1 MRILCIRY
9 RNVVLIPI
17 LLCPSLALSRNNGA
31 RQVAPSE
38 FVCGTNPQRDRDALA
53 RARYHESRTKLMER
67 LGRHPL
73 TQAGAASS
81 TADVGDVAVIEDD
94 GTVITEINRFDLAGK
109 SIRFEP
115 TGSGSYRAVASISTY
130 DSTAGISLTLK
141 DDDSVAVQLGFSFP
155 FYGSAYARVELNS
168 DGNLTFGRSDVATS
182 ARDLG
187 RFLDGPPRIAP
198 FFADLNPESGGT
210 ISYHSASDGIVFTW
224 NAVPDF
230 DSSANRNSFNVKLF
244 TNGSIEFTYGP
255 ILSTSAIVGIA
266 PGNSVGGVNAVDFS
280 GGLPTSNLT
289 GALAEV
295 FSNSNAI
302 SEAAL
307 SRLFFRTHPD
317 EFDSLV
323 VFLGYNYSIPG
334 AYAYELNIKNEIEGI
349 GYEQVD
355 YAQDYGSQGR
365 LRSFVLMGSLNG
377 GNYPYPS
384 DPTVKAF
391 RTYNTLELIAH
402 EVAHRWLAYPRVLNG
417 TASTF
422 DLLRSDKGHWS
433 FFLNANASLMEGNTI
448 DDRGVT
454 KGNARFMT
462 VDVTNRYSELDLY
475 LMGYGRQEDVPPAFF
490 VESPSGTFNTVDT
503 LPYLGATFGGTR
515 KDFTIE
521 DVIGANGPRI
531 PSVLQSPKVYRQAFI
546 LLVQRGQQVPLDQV
560 AKLQK
565 IRDQFV
571 PYFNRLTGGTGYS
584 VTNPQ
589 SAAGTT
595 PVQIYYPYFQGN
607 SNRYT
612 GIAVANWGSTPADVL
627 FQAFDNSGNV
637 LSTPSS
643 IVNPRMITIPPGGQ
657 IAMLGEQ
664 IHGLSLDDPRNG
676 WIRAQSS
683 SSQVSGFFL
692 DGNVGPTFLDGA
704 VAGNQAYTNFYFTQT
719 QMGTSA
725 TPGSTFTNLIDI
737 VNPSTTAASLILT
750 LTDGTNTARAS
761 TTRTLNPHGRLAEDL
776 SSLFP
781 GITKPR
787 TDGYVIVTSSAP
799 VIGYQAID
807 TGTTVYALPAQ
818 QAATAATLYSAQF
831 ASGTSG
837 TTRYFTD
844 LNLINTSGQARSLQV
859 RLVDNN
865 GLPVQVSGIK
875 NPTTVDLLAGQQLRV
890 RGEELFNLPA
900 PAAATSLVE
909 GSLVITGASGI
920 IGDVT
925 FGDAFAQKFIASLP
939 LDGVPV
945 STFVFSQVA
954 QGAAAGAKPYFT
966 GIALYNPNSTAV
978 NVAIDVYAE
987 QGTKTGSATI
997 PLNAGARISKTLPE
1011 LVPAVTEQAR
1021 GYIRITSS
1029 GGPISAFELFGSQ
1042 SLDFL
1047 TAVPPQPINP

>member
-1 MRILCIRY
+1 MKIPIRY
-9 RNVVLIPI
+9 RNLVLIPI
-17 LLCPSLALSRNNGA
+17 LLIPSLALSRNDGT
-31 RQVAPSE
+31 RKFAPGE
-38 FVCGTNPQRDRDALA
+38 FVCGTSPLRERDALA
-53 RARYHESRTKLMER
+53 RAHYHESRTRLMER
-67 LGRHPL
+67 LGRRPL
-73 TQAGAASS
+73 SQPEAASA
-81 TADVGDVAVIEDD
+81 TADLGDIAVIEDD

-109 SIRFEP
+109 SVRFEP
-115 TGSGSYRAVASISTY
+115 AGSGSYRAVASSSTF
-130 DSTAGISLTLK
+130 DSTAGTSLTLK

-155 FYGSAYARVELNS
+155 FYGNAYARVELNS
-168 DGNLTFGRSDVATS
+168 DGNLTFGAGDVATS
-182 ARDLG
+182 SRDLG

-198 FFADLNPESGGT
+198 FFADLNPEVGGT
-210 ISYHSASDGIVFTW
+210 ISYHSVSDGIVFTW
-224 NAVPDF
+224 NGVPDF
-230 DSSANRNSFNVKLF
+230 DSSINKNSFNVKFF
-244 TNGSIEFTYGP
+244 TNGSIEFTYGS

-266 PGNSVGGVNAVDFS
+266 PGNSVGGVNAVDYS
-280 GGLPTSNLT
+280 SGLPTSNLT

-295 FSNSNAI
+295 FSNTTGI
-302 SEAAL
+302 SESAL
-307 SRLFFRTHPD
+307 SRLFLRTHPD

-323 VFLGYNYSIPG
+323 VFLGYDYSIPG

-349 GYEQVD
+349 GYGQID
-355 YAQDYGSQGR
+355 YSQDYGSQGR

-391 RTYNTLELIAH
+391 RTYDTLELIAH

-433 FFLNANASLMEGNTI
+433 FFLNANASLMEGHTI
-448 DDRGVT
+448 DDRGVA

-462 VDVTNRYSELDLY
+462 VDVTHRYSELDLY
-475 LMGYGRQEDVPPAFF
+475 LMGYGREEDVPPSFF
-490 VESPSGTFNTVDT
+490 VENPSGTFNTADT

-515 KDFTIE
+515 NDFTVD
-521 DVIGANGPRI
+521 DVIGANGPRV
-531 PSVLQSPKVYRQAFI
+531 PSILQSPKVYRQAFI
-546 LLVQRGQQVPLDQV
+546 LLLERGQQVPLDQV

-565 IRDQFV
+565 IRNQFV
-571 PYFNRLTGGTGYS
+571 PYFNSLTGGLGYS
-584 VTNPQ
+584 VTNLQ
-589 SAAGTT
+589 STAGTT
-595 PVQIYYPYFQGN
+595 PAPIYYPYFQGN
-607 SNRYT
+607 SSRYT
-612 GIAVANWGSTPADVL
+612 GIALANWGTTPADVL
-627 FQAFDNSGNV
+627 FQAFDNSGNA
-637 LSTPSS
+637 LSTPDN

-664 IHGLSLDDPRNG
+664 IHGLSLNDPRNG
-676 WIRAQSS
+676 WIQAQSS

-692 DGNVGPTFLDGA
+692 DGDIGPSFLDGA
-704 VAGNQAYTNFYFTQT
+704 VAGNQAYKNFYFTQA
-719 QMGTSA
+719 QMGTSV
-725 TPGSTFTNLIDI
+725 TPGSNFSNLIDI
-737 VNPSTTAASLILT
+737 VNPSTSATSLILT

-781 GITKPR
+781 GITRPL
-787 TDGYVIVTSSAP
+787 TDGYVIVTSSTP
-799 VIGYQAID
+799 VVGYQAID

-818 QAATAATLYSAQF
+818 PTATAATLYSAQF
-831 ASGTSG
+831 ASGRSG
-837 TTRYFTD
+837 STGYFTD
-844 LNLINTSGQARSLQV
+844 LNLINTGGLPRSLQI

-865 GLPVQVSGIK
+865 GLPVQVNGIK
-875 NPTTVDLLAGQQLRV
+875 NPATVNLSAGQQLRV
-890 RGEELFNLPA
+890 RGEDLFNLPA
-900 PAAATSLVE
+900 PAAAASLVE

-925 FGDAFAQKFIASLP
+925 FGDALAQKFIAGLP

-966 GIALYNPNSTAV
+966 GIAFYNPNSTAV
-978 NVAIDVYAE
+978 SAAIEVYSE

-997 PLNAGARISKTLPE
+997 LLNAGGRISKTLPE
-1011 LVPAVTEQAR
+1011 LVPGLTEQAR

-1029 GGPISAFELFGSQ
+1029 SGPISAFELFGSQ